1 MGDDTLTHKDLSALL
16 GVSQTTIKNYRRKFP
31 GMIPQATRGKPIRFK
46 PEAAEICREIRD
58 GFEGGMSVEE
68 IRSRLEAKFE
78 MPRAQASVSN
88 AGISE
93 GVADTLVSRL
103 EELAAAQNRMAER
116 LESIEAQV
124 RGAGSPG
131 DVKGLLEPILAA
143 LEARGEL
150 MREDAAGQ
158 SGDSARTV
166 RIRARDG
173 SYKRYRLEHVETEG
187 EHAGDGD
194 EVRKASHHEEPYGP
208 DDRTQPEE
216 PGPSAET
223 RVAEESEESGEERTD
238 RPPPDFFTLPMV
250 IKSEKG
256 EFLGVPGRTE
266 GHLSIEDFLALLERQ
281 VRTPGPLPVSW
292 SGGGDEWRLEVEL
305 GKPPYRQDHEMEL
318 VRMTT
323 PRGNRVAW
331 LRNMRI
337 GENEVPETFLANFL
351 KQLRRELT
359 T

>member
-1 MGDDTLTHKDLSALL
+1 
-16 GVSQTTIKNYRRKFP
+16 
-31 GMIPQATRGKPIRFK
+31 
-46 PEAAEICREIRD
+46 
-58 GFEGGMSVEE
+58 
-68 IRSRLEAKFE
+68 
-78 MPRAQASVSN
+78 
-88 AGISE
+88 
-93 GVADTLVSRL
+93 
-103 EELAAAQNRMAER
+103 
-116 LESIEAQV
+116 
-124 RGAGSPG
+124 
-131 DVKGLLEPILAA
+131 
-143 LEARGEL
+143 
-150 MREDAAGQ
+150 
-158 SGDSARTV
+158 
-166 RIRARDG
+166 
-173 SYKRYRLEHVETEG
+173 VETET
-187 EHAGDGD
+187 ERSEDGR
-194 EVRKASHHEEPYGP
+194 EVREASPHAEPGGP
-208 DDRTQPEE
+208 DARTQSEE
-216 PGPSAET
+216 PGPKAET
-223 RVAEESEESGEERTD
+223 RAGEESAANGEERAD

-292 SGGGDEWRLEVEL
+292 SGGGDEWMLEVEL

-337 GENEVPETFLANFL
+337 GENEVPENFLANFL